1 MDLDIP
7 GKNSMVRKIIYICVS
22 IIVISSACSKKL
34 VPAKGDTNRDN
45 EYDVAQFDY
54 QFVEALKQK
63 LMGNDGE
70 ALKYFEMCIKVNPK
84 SDAVYYQMAQILAS
98 GGDIRNA
105 KKYVAKAIELDGNN
119 LWYMM
124 MLSGIYYQEKNIDSA
139 IIIYEKAVKVNP
151 ENEDIQLTLG
161 NLYIEDQ
168 KYDKANSIFDSFD
181 KKYGVNDASTLSS
194 VRSLMASGRFSVAK
208 VKAEALLKEKPDEI
222 LYNGLYAEI
231 LRASGESEK
240 AMEVYDRLI
249 RNNPNEPQIQLSLAD
264 FLIEEKNYDEL
275 FLMLNTLVMND
286 NIKREEKIAL
296 FAKMLENPELI
307 KDNNNKLTLAMM
319 VLEAGYKEDE
329 VIPMLRTDLLIRQG
343 KLKEAAVRLEE
354 MVRQKPENYFAWE
367 KLLLTYLE
375 AGDYENLTKRGEEA
389 SKRFNMSFL
398 AKILYANGAIET
410 GKFDVAI
417 EELRKAEIIAADNK
431 DLKVQILTMRADVY
445 YRTKEYTK
453 AFESFDEALKY
464 DKDDITILNNYAY
477 YLAEQELNLKEAEVL
492 AKRVIEIEKENN
504 TFLDTYGW
512 VLYKRGKLSMAAKVF
527 ESIIN
532 SGEKPDAE
540 WYEHYG
546 FILQKQKKCNRAIEV
561 WKTAVQLDPSKTHL
575 EKEIENCKK

>member
-7 GKNSMVRKIIYICVS
+7 GNNKMERNIIYICVA
-22 IIVISSACSKKL
+22 ILVISSCSKKS
-34 VPAKGDTNRDN
+34 VPAKGDINRAN

-54 QFVEALKQK
+54 QFVEAVKHK

-70 ALKYFEMCIKVNPK
+70 ALKYFELCIKVNPE
-84 SDAVYYQMAQILAS
+84 SDAVYYQMAQILAA
-98 GGDIRNA
+98 GGDIKSA
-105 KKYVAKAIELDGNN
+105 KKYIAKAIELDDNN

-124 MLSGIYYQEKNIDSA
+124 MLSGMYYQEKNIDSA
-139 IIIYEKAVKVNP
+139 IIIYERAVKGNP
-151 ENEDIQLTLG
+151 DNEDIQLTLG

-168 KYDKANSIFDSFD
+168 KFDKANSIFDSFD
-181 KKYGVNDASTLSS
+181 KKYGVNDASTISS

-208 VKAEALLKEKPDEI
+208 VKAEAMLKEKPDEI

-240 AMEVYDRLI
+240 AMEVYDRLV
-249 RNNPNEPQIQLSLAD
+249 RNNPNEPQIQVSLAD
-264 FLIEEKNYDEL
+264 FLIEEKNYDGL
-275 FLMLNTLVMND
+275 FPMLNTVIMND
-286 NIKREEKIAL
+286 NISREEKIAL

-307 KDNNNKLTLAMM
+307 KDSNNKLMLAMM
-319 VLEAGYKEDE
+319 VLEAGYKDDE

-354 MVRQKPENYFAWE
+354 IVKEKPENYFVWE

-375 AGDYENLTKRGEEA
+375 AGDYENLTKRGEEV

-398 AKILYANGAIET
+398 AKVLYANGAIET
-410 GKFDVAI
+410 GKYDVAI
-417 EELRKAEIIAADNK
+417 EELRKAEIIAGDNK
-431 DLKVQILTMRADVY
+431 DLKVQILTMRADIY

-453 AFESFDEALKY
+453 AFQTFDEALKY
-464 DKDDITILNNYAY
+464 DKDDVTILNNYAY
-477 YLAEQELNLKEAEVL
+477 YLAEQDLNLKEAEVL
-492 AKRVIEIEKENN
+492 AKRVIETEKENN

-512 VLYKRGKLSMAAKVF
+512 VLYKRGKLNMAAKVF

-546 FILQKQKKCNRAIEV
+546 FILQKQKKCTRAVEV

-575 EKEIENCKK
+575 QKEIENCKR